1 MLLEVRK
8 RRWTG
13 PVTAG
18 LGVYVVAMAVLV
30 VLLSGDVHSSRR
42 WFFTVATLG
51 AVVLTTLIIRVRR
64 ARTLRRG
71 R

>member
-1 MLLEVRK
+1 MLIEVRR

-18 LGVYVVAMAVLV
+18 LGAYVVAMAVLV
-30 VLLSGDVHSSRR
+30 VLLSGDVNSSRR
-42 WFFTVATLG
+42 WFFTVAALG
-51 AVVLTTLIIRVRR
+51 VLVLGFFIVSARRR
-64 ARTLRRG
+64 ALRR